1 MTAAEETILKYT
13 GKHINIAGL
22 NTKTDV
28 LHQQIMAAVI
38 DVTSAETHMLASAKA
53 MVRIAQKVEAYVAA
67 KPGQK
72 VKQLGPWGET
82 NGSDAGE
89 IDARVVVFHERVRR
103 LQILVRLYTGPA
115 V

>member
-13 GKHINIAGL
+13 GKHVSIANL
-22 NTKTDV
+22 NTKSDV
-28 LHQQIMAAVI
+28 LHQQIMSAVI
-38 DVTSAETHMLASAKA
+38 DVTSAETNMLASAKS

-67 KPGQK
+67 RPGQK
-72 VKQLGPWGET
+72 VKQLGLWGDVT
-82 NGSDAGE
+82 GSDAGQM
-89 IDARVVVFHERVRR
+89 DARITTFHERVRR